1 MLDSFKGQSQFSLYE
16 RLGGEQ
22 EARYTAD
29 RAELESALDDN
40 EMLLEDIENEIAEAW
55 VRGDNQA
62 FKSMKKTAE
71 EFRQSISMQREEL
84 KKLPQPHQADAIII
98 FDGAELPY
106 SQNRDER
113 PAGNQ
118 KVGKNINDIKGFRKL
133 FNPTTLRT
141 WGNNGVDYSEQEL
154 IFDNTVAEIRSVA
167 GELQNAKSQ
176 RDIDSIRE
184 KLDSV
189 LDNVVAFNRKS
200 TSKGYWAVK
209 ARIAR
214 EVFERH
220 GEVIKARTRVMQNN
234 VGINQPAG
242 NNGNIVEA
250 GNGTA
255 VHATGSDGSSRKA
268 QTNYSEAFS
277 VSAERDDAN
286 DYYNSLYEQQLE
298 SDKKLHP
305 NEFVQ
310 AQESRSENQGGFSY
324 GQNPADAVAL
334 MILNQSASSVDTPG
348 GNRDNS
354 RGSDIVDER
363 TAREI
368 ENEKPAVR
376 ERYEGTPQWMKAPNG
391 KDTNLTV
398 EQWLAART
406 KAFRREYGNW
416 DYDGKTQLT
425 AADISDAVMVGSEGE
440 NIDPKDTHAVDKW
453 VKSKLQGSNVTI
465 DSDGTIVNFYGDGL
479 SAGVSK
485 ARDRGEK
492 RDISNRILFSKLGEI
507 IKNSVYY
514 DFEAADVRHPRVIG
528 QDIYQSFM
536 KAGDNFYR
544 VELKLDVRRNTIV
557 SYKGHQAY
565 QIKIEP
571 AVYHAQTDKSVA
583 YARTS
588 SNFTI
593 SLTDLMEGVKPK
605 EPEVLLDENGEP
617 IFNDIPDKPEPGGKP
632 KTKQEQHVIRYNRK
646 TNDFAKG
653 NPKTGVRSLYKPEKG
668 EAYYYNALQGD
679 VERGGSK

>member
-1 MLDSFKGQSQFSLYE
+1 M
-16 RLGGEQ
+16 
-22 EARYTAD
+22 
-29 RAELESALDDN
+29 
-40 EMLLEDIENEIAEAW
+40 
-55 VRGDNQA
+55 
-62 FKSMKKTAE
+62 
-71 EFRQSISMQREEL
+71 
-84 KKLPQPHQADAIII
+84 
-98 FDGAELPY
+98 
-106 SQNRDER
+106 
-113 PAGNQ
+113 
-118 KVGKNINDIKGFRKL
+118 
-133 FNPTTLRT
+133 
-141 WGNNGVDYSEQEL
+141 
-154 IFDNTVAEIRSVA
+154 
-167 GELQNAKSQ
+167 
-176 RDIDSIRE
+176 
-184 KLDSV
+184 
-189 LDNVVAFNRKS
+189 
-200 TSKGYWAVK
+200 
-209 ARIAR
+209 
-214 EVFERH
+214 
-220 GEVIKARTRVMQNN
+220 
-234 VGINQPAG
+234 
-242 NNGNIVEA
+242 
-250 GNGTA
+250 
-255 VHATGSDGSSRKA
+255 
-268 QTNYSEAFS
+268 
-277 VSAERDDAN
+277 
-286 DYYNSLYEQQLE
+286 
-298 SDKKLHP
+298 
-305 NEFVQ
+305 
-310 AQESRSENQGGFSY
+310 
-324 GQNPADAVAL
+324 
-334 MILNQSASSVDTPG
+334 
-348 GNRDNS
+348 DNS

-368 ENEKPAVR
+368 EMEKPAVR

-425 AADISDAVMVGSEGE
+425 ATDISDAVMVGSEGE